1 MWTGNL
7 FVEMSIQDTSYISA
21 DYSNTYYHLD
31 FAHIQRKK
39 PFFNGQVF
47 IAFDE
52 LRSFD
57 YAQCDVIEN
66 CNLHVTLI

>member
-31 FAHIQRKK
+31 FAQIQQRK

-47 IAFDE
+47 IAFDK
-52 LRSFD
+52 LRFFD
-57 YAQCDVIEN
+57 
-66 CNLHVTLI
+66 

>member
-31 FAHIQRKK
+31 FAHIQQKK

-47 IAFDE
+47 IAFDK
-52 LRSFD
+52 LRSF
-57 YAQCDVIEN
+57 Y
-66 CNLHVTLI
+66 

>member
-31 FAHIQRKK
+31 FAHIQQKK
-39 PFFNGQVF
+39 PLLQWAGVYCF
-47 IAFDE
+47 
-52 LRSFD
+52 
-57 YAQCDVIEN
+57 
-66 CNLHVTLI
+66 